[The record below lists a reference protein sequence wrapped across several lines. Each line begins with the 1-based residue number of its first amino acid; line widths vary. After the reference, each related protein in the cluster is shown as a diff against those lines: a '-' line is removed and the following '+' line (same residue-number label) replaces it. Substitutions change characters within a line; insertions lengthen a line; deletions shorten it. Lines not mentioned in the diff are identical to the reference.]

1 MSPPDDYELQDGF
14 WVGVTV
20 ADSSAGL
27 TEEAIRALTSDDI
40 DPNAGKIGPG
50 LSMGEI
56 RLISESIG
64 ASLWHDQTPAG
75 TTLIFALPVT

>member
-1 MSPPDDYELQDGF
+1 MSPPEDVDLKDGL
-14 WVGVTV
+14 WVGITV
-20 ADSSAGL
+20 ADSGKGLSEDTINALTDKEVNPSAGH
-27 TEEAIRALTSDDI
+27 E
-40 DPNAGKIGPG
+40 GPG

>member
-1 MSPPDDYELQDGF
+1 
-14 WVGVTV
+14 
-20 ADSSAGL
+20 L

-56 RLISESIG
+56 RLIINSIG

>member
-1 MSPPDDYELQDGF
+1 LSKETISVLTDEEVDP
-14 WVGVTV
+14 
-20 ADSSAGL
+20 SAGQ
-27 TEEAIRALTSDDI
+27 E
-40 DPNAGKIGPG
+40 GPG

-56 RLISESIG
+56 RLITESIG